1 MSEVL
6 EAKACILLI
15 STWEPSAQGVS
26 GSTLRELSAKAL
38 GLETLDEELFK
49 EKIDHVFISP
59 CGHITFCFYDGH
71 EEAMTYSTKRRMPGW
86 TPERREKQVE
96 AIKASFTEERR
107 QKMSE
112 TMKKIRSEKYWA
124 STKAKE

>member
-1 MSEVL
+1 MPRRLCFRKGRSNN
-6 EAKACILLI
+6 CIH
-15 STWEPSAQGVS
+15 ED
-26 GSTLRELSAKAL
+26 TLRELSAKAL

-49 EKIDHVFISP
+49 EKIDYVSISP
-59 CGHITFCFYDGH
+59 GAHITFCFYDGH
-71 EEAMTYSTKRRMPGW
+71 EEAMTYSIKRRMPGW

-112 TMKKIRSEKYWA
+112 SMKKIRSERYWA
-124 STKAKE
+124 STKAKK